1 MKKRIIAVLLSA
13 MLLLGVLSVAAAAA
27 DRPFYLVLGDSI
39 AYGSGLSNPKDAV
52 YGKVV
57 ADTNG
62 YEYANYAVPGHT
74 TANLMKRMENETVRA
89 AIARADIIS
98 ISIGGNNF
106 LLGNL
111 NALLFDG
118 IVKQEYTRLDEIAA
132 GFYDDLDTIVTTIRA
147 QNADAAIVLQTLY
160 NPQTGYVGDVYQ
172 QGADR
177 LNKALRAYDEAHP
190 GAILIA
196 DVGAALTDS
205 DRDFAEDRIHPSA
218 AGNEKI
224 ARVVLQTLKDND
236 LGSAAEPVIQTAG
249 KDAHGMG
256 IFTVFVNL
264 YGNFFHILAVIR
276 GFFAR
281 FLNV

>member
-1 MKKRIIAVLLSA
+1 MKKRILAVLLSA
-13 MLLLGVLSVAAAAA
+13 VLLLGLAGTAAAA

-39 AYGSGLSNPKDAV
+39 AFGSGLSNPREAV

-62 YEYANYAVPGHT
+62 YDYANYAVPGHT
-74 TANLMKRMENETVRA
+74 TANLLKRMETEAVRD

-118 IVKQEYTRLDEIAA
+118 IVKQDFTKLDEIAA
-132 GFYDDLDTIVTTIRA
+132 GFYDDLDTIVNTIRA
-147 QNADAAIVLQTLY
+147 QNATAAIVLQTLY
-160 NPQTGYVGDVYQ
+160 NPQTGYIGDVYQ

-224 ARVVLQTLKDND
+224 ARVVLQTLKDNA
-236 LGSAAEPVIQTAG
+236 LGDGTEPVIQTAG

-281 FLNV
+281 FLKI

>member
-1 MKKRIIAVLLSA
+1 MKKRILAVLLSA
-13 MLLLGVLSVAAAAA
+13 VLLLGLAGTAAAA

-39 AYGSGLSNPKDAV
+39 AFGSGLSNPREAV

-62 YEYANYAVPGHT
+62 YDYANYAVPGHT
-74 TANLMKRMENETVRA
+74 TANLLKRMENEAVRD

-118 IVKQEYTRLDEIAA
+118 IVKQDFTKLDEIAA
-132 GFYDDLDTIVTTIRA
+132 GFSADLDTIVNTIRA
-147 QNADAAIVLQTLY
+147 QNATAAIVLQTLY
-160 NPQTGYVGDVYQ
+160 NPQTGYIGDVYQ

-190 GAILIA
+190 GTILIA

-224 ARVVLQTLKDND
+224 ARVVLQTLKDNA
-236 LGSAAEPVIQTAG
+236 LGDGTEPVIQTAG

-281 FLNV
+281 FIKI

>member
-1 MKKRIIAVLLSA
+1 MKKRILAVLLSA
-13 MLLLGVLSVAAAAA
+13 VLLLGLAGTAVATE
-27 DRPFYLVLGDSI
+27 RPFYLVLGDSI
-39 AYGSGLSNPKDAV
+39 AFGSGLSNPREAV

-62 YEYANYAVPGHT
+62 YDYANYAVPGHT
-74 TANLMKRMENETVRA
+74 TANLLKRMETEAVRN

-118 IVKQEYTRLDEIAA
+118 IVKQDFTKLDEIAA

-147 QNADAAIVLQTLY
+147 QNATAAIVLQTLY
-160 NPQTGYVGDVYQ
+160 NPQTGYIGDVYQ

-190 GAILIA
+190 GTILIA

-218 AGNEKI
+218 AGNERI
-224 ARVVLQTLKDND
+224 ARVVLQTLKDNA
-236 LGSAAEPVIQTAG
+236 LGDATEPVIQTAG

-281 FLNV
+281 FLKI

>member
-1 MKKRIIAVLLSA
+1 MKKRILAVLLSA
-13 MLLLGVLSVAAAAA
+13 VLLLGLAGTAAAA

-39 AYGSGLSNPKDAV
+39 AFGSGLSNPREAV

-62 YEYANYAVPGHT
+62 YDYANYAVPGHT
-74 TANLMKRMENETVRA
+74 TANLLKRMENEAVRD

-118 IVKQEYTRLDEIAA
+118 IVKQDYQKLDAIAA

-147 QNADAAIVLQTLY
+147 QNATAAIVLQTLY
-160 NPQTGYVGDVYQ
+160 NPQTGYIGDVYQ

-190 GAILIA
+190 GTILIA

-224 ARVVLQTLKDND
+224 ARVVLQTLKDNA
-236 LGSAAEPVIQTAG
+236 LGDGTEPVIQTAG

-281 FLNV
+281 FIKI

>member
-1 MKKRIIAVLLSA
+1 MKKRILALLLSVVLLFG
-13 MLLLGVLSVAAAAA
+13 LVTVAAAA

-39 AYGSGLSNPKDAV
+39 AFGSGLANPREAV

-62 YEYANYAVPGHT
+62 YDYANYAVPGHT
-74 TANLMKRMENETVRA
+74 TANLMKRMENETVRD

-118 IVKQEYTRLDEIAA
+118 IVKQDYTKLDEIAA
-132 GFYDDLDTIVTTIRA
+132 GFLADLDTIVTTIRT
-147 QNADAAIVLQTLY
+147 QNQRAAIVLQTLY
-160 NPQTGYVGDVYQ
+160 NPQTGYIGDVYQ
-172 QGADR
+172 QGANR
-177 LNKALRAYDEAHP
+177 LNQALRTYDAAHP

-218 AGNEKI
+218 VGNEKI
-224 ARVVLQTLKDND
+224 ARVVLQTLKDNG
-236 LGSAAEPVIQTAG
+236 LGAATEPVIQTVG

-264 YGNFFHILAVIR
+264 YGNFFHVIAVVR

-281 FLNV
+281 IFKA

>member
-1 MKKRIIAVLLSA
+1 MKKRILAVLLSA
-13 MLLLGVLSVAAAAA
+13 VLLLGLAGTAAAAE
-27 DRPFYLVLGDSI
+27 RPFYLVLGDSI
-39 AYGSGLSNPKDAV
+39 AFGSGLSNPREAV

-62 YEYANYAVPGHT
+62 YDYANYAVPGHT
-74 TANLMKRMENETVRA
+74 TANLLKRMENEAVRD

-118 IVKQEYTRLDEIAA
+118 IVKQDFTKLDEIAA
-132 GFYDDLDTIVTTIRA
+132 GFSADLDTIVNTIRA
-147 QNADAAIVLQTLY
+147 QNATAAIVLQTLY
-160 NPQTGYVGDVYQ
+160 NPQTGYIGDVYQ

-190 GAILIA
+190 GTILIA

-224 ARVVLQTLKDND
+224 ARVVLQTLKDNA
-236 LGSAAEPVIQTAG
+236 LGDGTEPVIQTAG

-264 YGNFFHILAVIR
+264 YGNFFHILAEIR

-281 FLNV
+281 FIKI

>member
-1 MKKRIIAVLLSA
+1 MKKRILAVLLSA
-13 MLLLGVLSVAAAAA
+13 VLLLGLAGTAAAA

-39 AYGSGLSNPKDAV
+39 AFGSGLSNPREAV

-62 YEYANYAVPGHT
+62 YDYANYAVPGHT
-74 TANLMKRMENETVRA
+74 TANLLKRMENEAVRD

-118 IVKQEYTRLDEIAA
+118 IVKQDFTKLDEIAA
-132 GFYDDLDTIVTTIRA
+132 GFYDDLDTIVNTIRA
-147 QNADAAIVLQTLY
+147 QNATAAIVLQTLY
-160 NPQTGYVGDVYQ
+160 NPQTGYIGDVYQ

-224 ARVVLQTLKDND
+224 ARVVLQTLKDNA
-236 LGSAAEPVIQTAG
+236 LGDGTEPVIQTAG

-281 FLNV
+281 FLKI

>member
-1 MKKRIIAVLLSA
+1 MKKRILALLLSVVLLFG
-13 MLLLGVLSVAAAAA
+13 LVTVAAAA

-39 AYGSGLSNPKDAV
+39 AFGSGLANPREAV

-62 YEYANYAVPGHT
+62 YDYANYAVPGHT
-74 TANLMKRMENETVRA
+74 TANLMKRMENETVRD

-118 IVKQEYTRLDEIAA
+118 IVKQDYTKLDEIAA
-132 GFYDDLDTIVTTIRA
+132 GFLADLDTIVTTIRT
-147 QNADAAIVLQTLY
+147 QNQRAAIVLQTLY
-160 NPQTGYVGDVYQ
+160 NPQTGYIGDVYQ
-172 QGADR
+172 QGANR
-177 LNKALRAYDEAHP
+177 LNQALRTYDAAHP

-218 AGNEKI
+218 VGNEKI
-224 ARVVLQTLKDND
+224 ARVVLQTLKDNG
-236 LGSAAEPVIQTAG
+236 LGTATEPVIQTAG

-264 YGNFFHILAVIR
+264 YGNFFHVIAVVR

-281 FLNV
+281 IFKA

>member
-1 MKKRIIAVLLSA
+1 MKKKILAVLLSA
-13 MLLLGVLSVAAAAA
+13 LLLLGLVTAAAAA
-27 DRPFYLVLGDSI
+27 DRPVYLVLGDSI
-39 AYGSGLSNPKDAV
+39 AFGSGLSNPREAV

-62 YEYANYAVPGHT
+62 YDYVNYAVPGHT
-74 TANLMKRMENETVRA
+74 TANLMKRMETEAVRD

-118 IVKQEYTRLDEIAA
+118 IVKQDFTKLDEIAA
-132 GFYDDLDTIVTTIRA
+132 GFSADLDTIVNTIRA
-147 QNADAAIVLQTLY
+147 QNQSAAIVLQTLY
-160 NPQTGYVGDVYQ
+160 NPQTGYIGDVYQ

-224 ARVVLQTLKDND
+224 ARVVLQTLKDNG
-236 LGSAAEPVIQTAG
+236 LGAATEPVIATPG
-249 KDAHGMG
+249 KDARGMG

-264 YGNFFHILAVIR
+264 YGNFFHILAEIR

-281 FLNV
+281 FIKI

>member
-1 MKKRIIAVLLSA
+1 MKKRILAVLLSA
-13 MLLLGVLSVAAAAA
+13 VLLLGLAGTAAAAE
-27 DRPFYLVLGDSI
+27 RPFYLVLGDSI
-39 AYGSGLSNPKDAV
+39 AFGSGLSNPREAV

-62 YEYANYAVPGHT
+62 YDYANYAVPGHT
-74 TANLMKRMENETVRA
+74 TANLLKRMENEAVRD

-118 IVKQEYTRLDEIAA
+118 IVKQDYQKLDAIAA

-147 QNADAAIVLQTLY
+147 QNATAAIVLQTLY
-160 NPQTGYVGDVYQ
+160 NPQTGYIGDVYQ

-177 LNKALRAYDEAHP
+177 LNKALRAYDAAHP
-190 GAILIA
+190 GTILIA
-196 DVGAALTDS
+196 DVGAALIDS

-224 ARVVLQTLKDND
+224 ARVVLQTLKDNA
-236 LGSAAEPVIQTAG
+236 LGDGTEPVIQTAG

-281 FLNV
+281 FIKI

>member
-1 MKKRIIAVLLSA
+1 MKKRILAVLLSA
-13 MLLLGVLSVAAAAA
+13 VLLLGLAGTAAAA

-39 AYGSGLSNPKDAV
+39 AFGSGLSNPREAV

-62 YEYANYAVPGHT
+62 YDYANYAVPGHT
-74 TANLMKRMENETVRA
+74 TANLLKRMENEAVRD

-118 IVKQEYTRLDEIAA
+118 IVKQDYQKLDAIAA

-147 QNADAAIVLQTLY
+147 QNATAAIVLQTLY
-160 NPQTGYVGDVYQ
+160 NPQTGYIGDVYQ

-190 GAILIA
+190 GTILIA

-224 ARVVLQTLKDND
+224 ARVVLQTLKDNG
-236 LGSAAEPVIQTAG
+236 LGSATEPVIATPG

-281 FLNV
+281 FIRI

>member
-1 MKKRIIAVLLSA
+1 MKKRILAVLLSA
-13 MLLLGVLSVAAAAA
+13 VLLLGLAGTAAAA

-39 AYGSGLSNPKDAV
+39 AFGSGLSNPREAV

-62 YEYANYAVPGHT
+62 YDYANYAVPGHT
-74 TANLMKRMENETVRA
+74 TANLLKRMETEAVRD

-118 IVKQEYTRLDEIAA
+118 IVKQDFTKLDEIAA
-132 GFYDDLDTIVTTIRA
+132 GFSADLDTIVNTIRA
-147 QNADAAIVLQTLY
+147 QNATAAIVLQTLY
-160 NPQTGYVGDVYQ
+160 NPQTGYIGDVYQ

-177 LNKALRAYDEAHP
+177 LNKALRAFDAAHP

-224 ARVVLQTLKDND
+224 ARVVLQTLKDNA
-236 LGSAAEPVIQTAG
+236 LGDGTEPVIQTAG

-281 FLNV
+281 FIKI

>member
-1 MKKRIIAVLLSA
+1 MKKRILAVLLSA
-13 MLLLGVLSVAAAAA
+13 VLLLSLCTVALASA

-39 AYGSGLSNPKDAV
+39 AFGSGLANPREAV

-62 YEYANYAVPGHT
+62 YDYANYAVPGHT
-74 TANLMKRMENETVRA
+74 TANLMKRMENETVRD

-118 IVKQEYTRLDEIAA
+118 IVKQDYTKLDAIAA
-132 GFYDDLDTIVTTIRA
+132 GFLTDLDTILTTIRA
-147 QNADAAIVLQTLY
+147 QNQDAAIVLQTLY
-160 NPQTGYVGDVYQ
+160 NPQTGYIGEVYQ
-172 QGADR
+172 QGANR
-177 LNKALRAYDEAHP
+177 LNQALRTYDEAHP

-224 ARVVLQTLKDND
+224 ARVVLQTLKDNG

-264 YGNFFHILAVIR
+264 YGNFFHVLAVVR

-281 FLNV
+281 LFKA

>member
-1 MKKRIIAVLLSA
+1 MKKRILAVLLSA
-13 MLLLGVLSVAAAAA
+13 VLLLGLAGTAAAA

-39 AYGSGLSNPKDAV
+39 AFGSGLSNPREAV

-62 YEYANYAVPGHT
+62 YDYANYAVPGHT
-74 TANLMKRMENETVRA
+74 TANLLKRMETEAVRD

-118 IVKQEYTRLDEIAA
+118 IVKQDFTKLDEIAA
-132 GFYDDLDTIVTTIRA
+132 GFSADLDTIVNTIRA
-147 QNADAAIVLQTLY
+147 QNATAAIVLQTLY
-160 NPQTGYVGDVYQ
+160 NPQTGYIGDVYQ

-190 GAILIA
+190 GTILIA

-224 ARVVLQTLKDND
+224 ARVVLQTLKDNA
-236 LGSAAEPVIQTAG
+236 LGDGTEPVIQTAG

-281 FLNV
+281 FIKI

>member
-1 MKKRIIAVLLSA
+1 MKKRILSVILCIV
-13 MLLLGVLSVAAAAA
+13 LLLGVLSVAAAAA

-39 AYGSGLSNPKDAV
+39 AYGSGLANPKEAV
-52 YGKVV
+52 YGKIV

-62 YEYANYAVPGHT
+62 YDYANYAVPGHT
-74 TANLMKRMENETVRA
+74 TANLMKRMETETVRD

-111 NALLFDG
+111 NGLLFDG
-118 IVKQEYTRLDEIAA
+118 IVKTDYTRLDEIAA
-132 GFYDDLDTIVTTIRA
+132 GFYEDLGAIVAAIRA
-147 QNADAAIVLQTLY
+147 QNPDTAIVLQTLY
-160 NPQTGYVGDVYQ
+160 NPQTGYIGDVYQ

-177 LNKALRAYDEAHP
+177 LNEKLRAFDAAHP
-190 GAILIA
+190 GEILIA

-224 ARVVLQTLKDND
+224 ALVVLQTLKDNG
-236 LGSAAEPVIQTAG
+236 LGSETAPVIKTAG
-249 KDAHGMG
+249 KDARGMG
-256 IFTVFVNL
+256 VFTVFVNL
-264 YGNFFHILAVIR
+264 YGGFFHLLSVIR
-276 GFFAR
+276 SFFLR
-281 FLNV
+281 IVKV

>member
-1 MKKRIIAVLLSA
+1 MKKRILAVLLSA
-13 MLLLGVLSVAAAAA
+13 VLLLGLAGTAAAAE
-27 DRPFYLVLGDSI
+27 RPFYLVLGDSI
-39 AYGSGLSNPKDAV
+39 AFGSGLSNPREAV

-62 YEYANYAVPGHT
+62 YDYANYAVPGHT
-74 TANLMKRMENETVRA
+74 TANLLKRMENEAVRD

-118 IVKQEYTRLDEIAA
+118 IVKQDFTKLDEIAA

-147 QNADAAIVLQTLY
+147 QNATAAIVLQTLY
-160 NPQTGYVGDVYQ
+160 NPQTGYIGDVYQ

-177 LNKALRAYDEAHP
+177 LNKALRAYDAAHP

-224 ARVVLQTLKDND
+224 ARVVLQTLKDNA
-236 LGSAAEPVIQTAG
+236 LGDGTEPVIQTAG

-281 FLNV
+281 FIKI

>member
-1 MKKRIIAVLLSA
+1 MKKRILAVLLSA
-13 MLLLGVLSVAAAAA
+13 VLLLGLAGTAAAAE
-27 DRPFYLVLGDSI
+27 RPFYLVLGDSI
-39 AYGSGLSNPKDAV
+39 AFGSGLSNPREAV

-62 YEYANYAVPGHT
+62 YDYANYAVPGHT
-74 TANLMKRMENETVRA
+74 TANLLKRMENEAVRD

-118 IVKQEYTRLDEIAA
+118 IVKQDYQKLDAIAA

-147 QNADAAIVLQTLY
+147 QNATAAIVLQTLY
-160 NPQTGYVGDVYQ
+160 NPQTGYIGDVYQ

-190 GAILIA
+190 GTILIA

-224 ARVVLQTLKDND
+224 ARVVLQTLKDNA
-236 LGSAAEPVIQTAG
+236 LGDGTEPVIQTAG

-264 YGNFFHILAVIR
+264 YGNFFHILAEIR

-281 FLNV
+281 FIKI

>member
-1 MKKRIIAVLLSA
+1 MKKRILAVLLSA
-13 MLLLGVLSVAAAAA
+13 VLLLGLAGTAAAA

-39 AYGSGLSNPKDAV
+39 AFGSGLSNPREAV

-62 YEYANYAVPGHT
+62 YDYANYAVPGHT
-74 TANLMKRMENETVRA
+74 TANLLKRMETEAVRD

-118 IVKQEYTRLDEIAA
+118 IVKQDFTKLDEIAA
-132 GFYDDLDTIVTTIRA
+132 GFSADLDTIVNTIRA
-147 QNADAAIVLQTLY
+147 QNATAAIVLQTLY
-160 NPQTGYVGDVYQ
+160 NPQTGYIGDVYQ

-177 LNKALRAYDEAHP
+177 LNKALRAFDAAHP

-224 ARVVLQTLKDND
+224 ARVVLQTLKDNA
-236 LGSAAEPVIQTAG
+236 LGDGTEPVIQTAG

-264 YGNFFHILAVIR
+264 YGTFFHILAEIR

-281 FLNV
+281 FIKI

>member
-1 MKKRIIAVLLSA
+1 MKKRILAVLLSA
-13 MLLLGVLSVAAAAA
+13 VLLLGLAGTAAAAE
-27 DRPFYLVLGDSI
+27 RPFYLVLGDSI
-39 AYGSGLSNPKDAV
+39 AFGSGLSNPREAV

-62 YEYANYAVPGHT
+62 YDYANYAVPGHT
-74 TANLMKRMENETVRA
+74 TANLLKRMENEAVRN

-118 IVKQEYTRLDEIAA
+118 IVKQDFTKLDEIAA

-147 QNADAAIVLQTLY
+147 QNATAAIVLQTLY
-160 NPQTGYVGDVYQ
+160 NPQTGYIGDVYQ

-190 GAILIA
+190 GTILIA

-224 ARVVLQTLKDND
+224 ARVVLQTLKDNA
-236 LGSAAEPVIQTAG
+236 LGDATEPVIQTAG

-281 FLNV
+281 FLKI

>member
-1 MKKRIIAVLLSA
+1 MKKRILAVLLSA
-13 MLLLGVLSVAAAAA
+13 VLLLGLAGTAAAA

-39 AYGSGLSNPKDAV
+39 AFGSGLSNPREAV

-62 YEYANYAVPGHT
+62 YDYANYAVPGHT
-74 TANLMKRMENETVRA
+74 TANLLKRMETEAVRD

-118 IVKQEYTRLDEIAA
+118 IVKQDFTKLDEIAA
-132 GFYDDLDTIVTTIRA
+132 GFSADLDTIVNTIRA
-147 QNADAAIVLQTLY
+147 QNATAAIVLQTLY
-160 NPQTGYVGDVYQ
+160 NPQTGYIGDVYQ

-177 LNKALRAYDEAHP
+177 LNKALRAFDAAHP

-224 ARVVLQTLKDND
+224 ARVVLQTLKDNA
-236 LGSAAEPVIQTAG
+236 LGDGTEPVIQTAG

-264 YGNFFHILAVIR
+264 YGNFFHILAEIR

-281 FLNV
+281 FIKI